1 MLDIQCRVLLVMNN
15 KTKSISDRKSWLK
28 KQDMSNLLIKIKNNN
43 NNSIIYIVNA

>member
-1 MLDIQCRVLLVMNN
+1 MLDIQCRVLHVINN

-28 KQDMSNLLIKIKNNN
+28 KQDMSYLLIKIKNNN